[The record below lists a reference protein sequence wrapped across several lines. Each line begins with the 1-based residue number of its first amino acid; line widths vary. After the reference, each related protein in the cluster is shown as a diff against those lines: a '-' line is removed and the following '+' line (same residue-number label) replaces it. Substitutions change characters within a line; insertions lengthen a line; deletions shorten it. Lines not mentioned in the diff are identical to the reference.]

1 MCLYIFLLASTPSLQ
16 GHECLPSSWYRE
28 GTFNMG
34 VLFPAFRK
42 KMEGQSV
49 HLLSTVSQAPLTQND
64 PYAKM
69 AYFNM
74 TCSEPLQF
82 LTFPAFF

>member
-1 MCLYIFLLASTPSLQ
+1 
-16 GHECLPSSWYRE
+16 
-28 GTFNMG
+28 MG

-49 HLLSTVSQAPLTQND
+49 HLVSTVSQAPLTQND

-74 TCSEPLQF
+74 TCSEPIQF